1 MVEMERMALCQIKV
15 VHSAGNDDDD
25 DNNDDDDAKDFILLS
40 LSRTKR

>member
-1 MVEMERMALCQIKV
+1 MVEIERMALCQIK

>member
-1 MVEMERMALCQIKV
+1 MALCQIKV

-25 DNNDDDDAKDFILLS
+25 DNNDDDDAKGFILLS